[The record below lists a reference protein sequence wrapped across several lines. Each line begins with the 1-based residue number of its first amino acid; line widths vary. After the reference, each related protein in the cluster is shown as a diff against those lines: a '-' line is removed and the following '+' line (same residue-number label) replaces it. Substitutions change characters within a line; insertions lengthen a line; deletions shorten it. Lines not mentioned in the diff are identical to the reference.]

1 MAALT
6 RLFAY
11 AREHQGYSG
20 TGPERGLMV
29 TLGIVL
35 LLLGYVFGIA
45 PLVTIGWILLLAGAI
60 AWALGAAGRPVFGRR
75 NWY

>member
-1 MAALT
+1 
-6 RLFAY
+6 
-11 AREHQGYSG
+11 
-20 TGPERGLMV
+20 MV

-35 LLLGYVFGIA
+35 LLLGYVFGVA